1 MRYIYIC
8 DVCVC
13 VCVGK
18 DKNLKIWRE
27 SDGEH
32 HKDTSGHKS
41 TVYCLAFDRE
51 TGCIVLLF
59 FGVVNIPSTC
69 AVNILG
75 KCTAWP
81 LTRRQGVSWQI
92 TV

>member
-1 MRYIYIC
+1 MYMYIYIYAMC
-8 DVCVC
+8 VCVC

-32 HKDTSGHKS
+32 HKDAPGHKS

-59 FGVVNIPSTC
+59 FWCSKYTRYLC
-69 AVNILG
+69 G
-75 KCTAWP
+75 KY
-81 LTRRQGVSWQI
+81 TRQVYCLAFD
-92 TV
+92 